1 MPEILLPPASEGD
14 ILLIVPPFAG
24 VERPSLGCHLLQA
37 IGRAQGARIDV
48 LYANLALAAMD
59 CGTYLAVGEAGPL
72 ELGGERVFAQAAY
85 GRSTGPVVVD
95 NQGDSALDRE
105 RAVRVHQ
112 TIAAMEGHVG
122 PYLEALEAWIN
133 RSRYRAYGLST
144 TFDQNLASICL
155 ARCIRRQKPHA
166 LILFGGANCEGEM
179 GKALADLVPEIDHVF
194 GGESEATFEAF
205 VRDLIAGAPSAPRVV
220 SGRPCHSMDAL
231 PLPDY
236 AEYFAQRA
244 SYGAALDA
252 APEAVVPYETS
263 RGCWWGERS
272 HCTFCGLNGEGM
284 GFRHRSPA
292 RALADIRSL
301 DAQWDGKTLTM
312 ADNIMPLRYFK
323 DLLPALAQGESTP
336 SIFYE
341 QKSNLKRHEI
351 QLLKASGVVSI
362 QPGIESLATPLLK
375 RMKKGVA
382 GVQNVRLLKWCRLYD
397 ISVLWNLLYGFPD
410 EEEVAFEQ
418 MATLVP
424 KLHHLPPPE
433 TLSKVNFSRF
443 SPYFEQA
450 EDFGVRNLRPSPA
463 YAACYPETA
472 DLARIAYHFE
482 GDADT
487 IDRRRPDLLAELSG
501 QVRAWRGKWTA
512 APVPVLAVL
521 RDATGRYFIA
531 DNRAGGKPGV
541 EGLEATDA
549 WRVVTETRERDAFV
563 DEALGRGWMVEMD
576 GVFLGVASAVPAVFD
591 RLAADVS
598 MSSEADMPVNAVA

>member
-1 MPEILLPPASEGD
+1 
-14 ILLIVPPFAG
+14 
-24 VERPSLGCHLLQA
+24 
-37 IGRAQGARIDV
+37 
-48 LYANLALAAMD
+48 
-59 CGTYLAVGEAGPL
+59 
-72 ELGGERVFAQAAY
+72 
-85 GRSTGPVVVD
+85 
-95 NQGDSALDRE
+95 
-105 RAVRVHQ
+105 
-112 TIAAMEGHVG
+112 
-122 PYLEALEAWIN
+122 
-133 RSRYRAYGLST
+133 
-144 TFDQNLASICL
+144 
-155 ARCIRRQKPHA
+155 
-166 LILFGGANCEGEM
+166 
-179 GKALADLVPEIDHVF
+179 
-194 GGESEATFEAF
+194 
-205 VRDLIAGAPSAPRVV
+205 
-220 SGRPCHSMDAL
+220 
-231 PLPDY
+231 
-236 AEYFAQRA
+236 
-244 SYGAALDA
+244 
-252 APEAVVPYETS
+252 
-263 RGCWWGERS
+263 
-272 HCTFCGLNGEGM
+272 M

-472 DLARIAYHFE
+472 DLARIAYHSR
-482 GDADT
+482 GMRTRSTADGPT
-487 IDRRRPDLLAELSG
+487 CWPSCQDRCGPGAANGPPRRSLS
-501 QVRAWRGKWTA
+501 WRSSGT
-512 APVPVLAVL
+512 P
-521 RDATGRYFIA
+521 RRYFIA
-531 DNRAGGKPGV
+531 DNRAGANPASK
-541 EGLEATDA
+541 A
-549 WRVVTETRERDAFV
+549 WRRRTP
-563 DEALGRGWMVEMD
+563 GGW
-576 GVFLGVASAVPAVFD
+576 
-591 RLAADVS
+591 
-598 MSSEADMPVNAVA
+598 